1 MLATVDIVPSST
13 GVGYSCQDFDLRI
26 GLAGFPSNVSQFSV
40 PKLYLRKCVEFIDM
54 DGPEQSTRIVEL
66 KLLLDKVN
74 YDLKL
79 KPEDKVNIYNDVS
92 ESKNKNEYFY
102 VAEFTK
108 DDVLMRLAVNNNG
121 YRYGVKGK
129 KEWKWFRSHG
139 LALRELRKI
148 KVG

>member
-1 MLATVDIVPSST
+1 MLATVDIVPSPT

>member
-13 GVGYSCQDFDLRI
+13 GVGYSCQDFDLKI

-40 PKLYLRKCVEFIDM
+40 PKLYLIKTIDFIEM
-54 DGPEQSTRIVEL
+54 DGREQSTRIVEL
-66 KLLLDKVN
+66 KLLLDKAN

-79 KPEDKVNIYNDVS
+79 QPKDKVSIYNDVS
-92 ESKNKNEYFY
+92 KSKNKNEYFY

-108 DDVLMRLAVNNNG
+108 EDVLMRLAVNNNG

-148 KVG
+148 KAG